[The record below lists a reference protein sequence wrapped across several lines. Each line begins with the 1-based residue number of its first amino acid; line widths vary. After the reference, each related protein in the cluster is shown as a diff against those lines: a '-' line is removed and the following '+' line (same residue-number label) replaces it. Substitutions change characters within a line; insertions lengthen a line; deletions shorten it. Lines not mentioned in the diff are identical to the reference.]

1 MSESYSPA
9 PGAVPQAPYSTVFLS
24 QRDVGLQV
32 PINFVT
38 TPGISF
44 TAACFAHLR
53 YEDDDSGDC
62 LSNLLAV
69 GIRRFEIDLF
79 WDQGRQVWSFCP
91 VAIPTS
97 IPIAARALTAIT
109 LNGNGTHSPMASGA
123 TLISPMPNTV
133 GANLLYVTINVH
145 AAADTSFPLL
155 PAPMPS
161 AFPQPPNLLS
171 TLFSDS
177 LSAYIYTPSELASNR
192 MDINGSWYTVPE
204 EFRPIQAFYST
215 QLDENDIASTE
226 DGWPTEGYIEFTQ
239 SKRLLL
245 GFGTVDPQMSRY
257 NITGDHNT
265 IFPTGYIQNGQR
277 DINATSSGQLTQGCY
292 FLNNTDNLSKTN
304 SSWAIGSNI
313 AGFDYPT
320 SPSSDLTPFLNLTSN
335 LTTCGISSFLNAT
348 LLNYTANENFMPY
361 ESYSYASIW
370 SWAPGEPKNQ
380 SSNNDVSPNLFR
392 CAMSKIDLA
401 GRWVVNDC
409 SSKTYASCRA
419 HNQPYNWSITT
430 YPITYSYAEQA
441 CPSGYTFTVPRT
453 AMENSYLFEA
463 MKSSNRDYDQNG
475 VWVDW
480 NSLNTAGCWVTGSN
494 TTCPYVQSVGLQGAQ
509 YTRYVIPVVAAII
522 VLCIASLTLFV
533 KLVGHRQLKRRTRK
547 RVTNGAVYEGVP
559 S

>member
-1 MSESYSPA
+1 M
-9 PGAVPQAPYSTVFLS
+9 
-24 QRDVGLQV
+24 
-32 PINFVT
+32 
-38 TPGISF
+38 
-44 TAACFAHLR
+44 
-53 YEDDDSGDC
+53 
-62 LSNLLAV
+62 
-69 GIRRFEIDLF
+69 
-79 WDQGRQVWSFCP
+79 
-91 VAIPTS
+91 AIPTS

-109 LNGNGTHSPMASGA
+109 LNGNGAHSPMVSGA
-123 TLISPMPNTV
+123 TLISPMPVHSHAASSTASSSTGNFVRQVFSVSSSNSGTPTIPTGSSNTTGTTLGQLLPSISILPNTSNEPLVSIGPYTCTSTINLSTFVSQILDYIQKTENTV

-304 SSWAIGSNI
+304 SSWVIGSNI

-380 SSNNDVSPNLFR
+380 SSNDDVSPNLFR

-480 NSLNTAGCWVTGSN
+480 NSLNTAGCWVTGRN

-509 YTRYVIPVVAAII
+509 YTRYVVASSFRI
-522 VLCIASLTLFV
+522 
-533 KLVGHRQLKRRTRK
+533 
-547 RVTNGAVYEGVP
+547 
-559 S
+559 